1 MSRESKMAVP
11 QHLIEGVIM
20 ATELWQRLLAARNG
34 SGLRQIDIA
43 RAIGIRR
50 AGYAFHEWVKPDGR
64 TRPDVDQLKI
74 ISRKTG
80 VPVEVLLDDNAEEA
94 DVWRLAV
101 AHAAGEPALPQVKPT
116 PPQAPAVNNDRAR
129 ENFWRA
135 VEFAVTSAAPE
146 LAACFAREVG
156 PLGVTACFLH
166 GARVVEFGDH
176 RLRPH
181 VCNLLMTEACVHR
194 KLEKHLLVWGPD
206 ITPEMSMMDKELYT
220 SFGVRLHQVE
230 DGDAAARFLLSLR

>member
-1 MSRESKMAVP
+1 
-11 QHLIEGVIM
+11 M
-20 ATELWQRLLAARNG
+20 ATELWQRLRAARQG
-34 SGLRQIDIA
+34 AGLRQIDIA
-43 RAIGIRR
+43 RAIGISR
-50 AGYAFHEWVKPDGR
+50 AGYAFHEWVKSDGR

-94 DVWRLAV
+94 DIWRLAV
-101 AHAAGEPALPQVKPT
+101 AHAAGETAAAPPKPPAALPPG
-116 PPQAPAVNNDRAR
+116 PSNDRAR

-146 LAACFAREVG
+146 LAGCFAREVG

-166 GARVVEFGDH
+166 GAKVVEFGDH
-176 RLRPH
+176 KLRPH
-181 VCNLLMTEACVHR
+181 VCNLLMAEACVHR

-206 ITPEMSMMDKELYT
+206 ITPEMSMIDKELYT
-220 SFGVRLHQVE
+220 SFGVRLHSVD